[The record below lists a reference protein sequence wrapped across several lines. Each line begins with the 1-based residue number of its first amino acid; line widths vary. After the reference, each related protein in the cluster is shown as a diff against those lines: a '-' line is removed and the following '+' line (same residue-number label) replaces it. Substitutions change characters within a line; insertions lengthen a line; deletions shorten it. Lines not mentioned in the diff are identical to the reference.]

1 MSIRRQLLFISFI
14 FTYPLTASNLNDN
27 NKTKNALEMFM
38 FKVGITSLTYDL
50 ENEKKNIF
58 NNSSEI
64 EQLKK
69 DIKYLLK
76 QNIKNKLVIKE
87 DISLPINN
95 TQNKDITNLKL
106 ENEKLKLYIQKLE
119 NKNKVTKSIE
129 KIVVKI
135 NVQKVSTRKIP
146 FQNGEIIRYL
156 YLNDIIKIENC
167 DKYGWCKLQD
177 KEEYIP
183 KFKLEFIRGDS

>member
-76 QNIKNKLVIKE
+76 QNIKNRLVIKE